1 MGTLAGVV
9 GAATA
14 KEALAT
20 TVVSHHT
27 VFHSPLH
34 NETSERQGGANMGF
48 SKRMDTTILNEL
60 N

>member
-1 MGTLAGVV
+1 MAGTLAGVV

-14 KEALAT
+14 KEVLAT

-27 VFHSPLH
+27 VFRSPLH
-34 NETSERQGGANMGF
+34 HGTSERQGGACMGF
-48 SKRMDTTILNEL
+48 SKCTDSILNEL